1 MQVDDAVLIAPPV
14 GVATGVASYFI
25 FGTIASKS
33 VLIATAIGLSPF
45 ALMAVL
51 VFVVVV
57 FFGGLNNDRPP
68 CPCGECKSNDYEYD
82 DVLTRE
88 RNPTRAISEWCYR
101 CPNCERTWISRD
113 NVFYELHDDRLTA
126 YRRQNRWGR
135 WIAVE

>member
-14 GVATGVASYFI
+14 GIAAGVASYFV
-25 FGTIASKS
+25 FGTSASTS

-51 VFVVVV
+51 VSVVVV

-82 DVLTRE
+82 DAMTRE
-88 RNPTRAISEWCYR
+88 RNPTRAISEWVYR
-101 CPNCERTWISRD
+101 CPKCGRTWLSRD
-113 NVFYELHDDRLTA
+113 NVFYELHDDCMIA
-126 YRRQNRWGR
+126 YRKQTRWGR
-135 WIAVE
+135 WVTVK